1 MLESSSAECF
11 EIWPENRQTW
21 NVFCSMRTQWL
32 RSNGMSGDRYLGLNY
47 VALESVMRMLKIRN
61 QDEIFNGIRVM
72 ESAAMEVLNHE

>member
-1 MLESSSAECF
+1 
-11 EIWPENRQTW
+11 
-21 NVFCSMRTQWL
+21 
-32 RSNGMSGDRYLGLNY
+32 MSGDRYLGLNY